1 MSIAYESRSDCVCV
15 CDVNKHTINQ
25 SLLRLC
31 ILQDSLKQTPTQL
44 RIKCSFPVASS
55 DIRQGNG

>member
-44 RIKCSFPVASS
+44 RI
-55 DIRQGNG
+55 